1 MERTHVLR
9 SRRLPGR
16 EEEKD
21 NDEGHP
27 CHSDDSDGHVPLP
40 ERERA
45 RHELIPSGSDAQ
57 EDWRGVGH
65 VEADNSGP
73 ADKVRV
79 SSFDYT

>member
-45 RHELIPSGSDAQ
+45 RHELIPSGSDA
-57 EDWRGVGH
+57 
-65 VEADNSGP
+65 
-73 ADKVRV
+73 
-79 SSFDYT
+79 